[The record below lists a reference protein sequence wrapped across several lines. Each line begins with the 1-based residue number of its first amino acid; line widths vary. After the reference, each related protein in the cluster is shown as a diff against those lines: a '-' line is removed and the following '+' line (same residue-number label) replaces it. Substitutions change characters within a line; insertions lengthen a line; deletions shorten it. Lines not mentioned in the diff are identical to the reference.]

1 MEGFRRV
8 KIYTWEYDDSAW
20 GYVVRQQKK
29 WLDKMEYTTKRE
41 VKKICKKYETDDS
54 STQKKK
60 VFCSGGLN
68 CVKYRYA
75 DMETENQGTNG
86 FEAMFALI
94 NSCGSTPDAK
104 REMLRLVASVLAGY
118 CARVSSGSYMH
129 FLSQLQR
136 RAPII
141 IVKQS
146 PFAGEAL
153 ERVIRSLA
161 LDTTETTAL
170 RHLSSGRTIE
180 CVYSPV
186 LPKKAGDEKITDRAF
201 LKLEGC
207 KKRMLPQY
215 RDTTLMIYDW
225 LLRGKDGRRLQLMN
239 RWVSIVIYG
248 ASRKQFVTTPV
259 EIDGGDLARSDCQWD
274 KNDVQLSV
282 IRFARYVYRESLRE
296 KWKKKIEFEFSRY
309 DAMINSHNQN
319 CSTKI
324 KAAERYQLSMQL
336 LALHLFLK
344 ACVKEQDVNQSQ
356 AIKIENEWYTVLLPG
371 CETLSDSDFMEH
383 GEADTE
389 TENGWRE
396 EFEGTLIKIFDKGFP
411 DRFYISKEDDKTDM
425 WGDIGPAPSKNQ
437 VGVVYSVRFSQK
449 KFVSLL
455 DEFGVTGGGEWFY
468 EKVKAL
474 DLDYMEF
481 RDKMRIKATK
491 TNTKGVFFE
500 INKMAFLPQELC
512 SKLNGAGQRAE
523 RDRNG
528 KKRKS

>member
-1 MEGFRRV
+1 MG
-8 KIYTWEYDDSAW
+8 EY
-20 GYVVRQQKK
+20 
-29 WLDKMEYTTKRE
+29 
-41 VKKICKKYETDDS
+41 
-54 STQKKK
+54 
-60 VFCSGGLN
+60 
-68 CVKYRYA
+68 
-75 DMETENQGTNG
+75 
-86 FEAMFALI
+86 
-94 NSCGSTPDAK
+94 NS
-104 REMLRLVASVLAGY
+104 
-118 CARVSSGSYMH
+118 
-129 FLSQLQR
+129 
-136 RAPII
+136 
-141 IVKQS
+141 
-146 PFAGEAL
+146 
-153 ERVIRSLA
+153 
-161 LDTTETTAL
+161 
-170 RHLSSGRTIE
+170 IE
-180 CVYSPV
+180 
-186 LPKKAGDEKITDRAF
+186 DI
-201 LKLEGC
+201 
-207 KKRMLPQY
+207 
-215 RDTTLMIYDW
+215 
-225 LLRGKDGRRLQLMN
+225 
-239 RWVSIVIYG
+239 
-248 ASRKQFVTTPV
+248 
-259 EIDGGDLARSDCQWD
+259 
-274 KNDVQLSV
+274 
-282 IRFARYVYRESLRE
+282 
-296 KWKKKIEFEFSRY
+296 
-309 DAMINSHNQN
+309 
-319 CSTKI
+319 
-324 KAAERYQLSMQL
+324 
-336 LALHLFLK
+336 
-344 ACVKEQDVNQSQ
+344 